1 MIGFREFQLY
11 RNLKE
16 LTFDELK
23 LAVDYICGNLNS
35 VGCYY
40 PYWYDMYSYTSK
52 TFLVMRWRKE
62 RGLREFGKLGEAIC
76 CNKIINFLNEK
87 EHKCSCSSV
96 YFNAV
101 F

>member
-1 MIGFREFQLY
+1 MLGDKEFESY
-11 RNLKE
+11 KKFE
-16 LTFDELK
+16 YLTFEQLK
-23 LAVDYICGNLNS
+23 LAVNFICGNLNS
-35 VGCYY
+35 IGCYY

-52 TFLVMRWRKE
+52 SFLVMRWRKE
-62 RGLREFGKLGEAIC
+62 RGLTEVAKLGEAIC
-76 CNKIINFLNEK
+76 ENKIINFLNDK